1 MAGSAVLLGGLLWLG
16 PALAR
21 LRVGV
26 AAMRCRTFALPPGSV
41 PVALSWTSLRR
52 GGISAAVAALFL
64 AAVAALC
71 LAGPGPGNAREHR
84 AGLRGAR
91 SSQRLDGCEV
101 P

>member
-1 MAGSAVLLGGLLWLG
+1 MGSSGWARPLFWLG

-52 GGISAAVAALFL
+52 GGVSAAVAALFL

-71 LAGPGPGNAREHR
+71 LAAVAPGNAREHR